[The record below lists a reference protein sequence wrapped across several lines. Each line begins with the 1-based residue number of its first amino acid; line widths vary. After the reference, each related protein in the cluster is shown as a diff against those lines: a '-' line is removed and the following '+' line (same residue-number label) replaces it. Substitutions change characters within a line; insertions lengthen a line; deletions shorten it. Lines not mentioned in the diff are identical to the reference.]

1 MATPFATVATKFLQR
16 SGISKST
23 FHSYESTLLPLLQ
36 EYGRWPIDLISREM
50 LSAYLQSLTHLACAT
65 HHRHQA
71 VIQALFNFAVEQGY
85 LKVNPIARLRRRK
98 PDAAQ
103 GEHQTDEVVR
113 YLSPEQLTLLYQ
125 VVQSDRRL
133 HTLVNFLYR
142 TGARVSEALALDLE
156 QIDLLGRRCR
166 VIGKGNKQRWLF
178 WDEDTARSLEHYIE
192 WERHPGVAALF
203 TAKQYVS
210 GQVSRMSYR
219 TAHATW
225 TKAIAHYPELSGVRL
240 HDLRHTFATE
250 RVGLMQIE
258 ELKAL
263 LGHTRIDTTLRYQ
276 KVTSQRAEEVAK
288 QALNK
293 LQKV

>member
-1 MATPFATVATKFLQR
+1 MAMPLATVTTKFLER

-23 FHSYESTLLPLLQ
+23 FRSYESTLLPLLQ
-36 EYGRWPIDLISREM
+36 EYGRWPIDLMSRAI
-50 LSAYLQSLTHLACAT
+50 LSDYLESLTHLACAT

-71 VIQALFNFAVEQGY
+71 IIQSLFNFAVEQGY
-85 LKVNPIARLRRRK
+85 LKANPIARLRRRK
-98 PDAAQ
+98 PNANQD
-103 GEHQTDEVVR
+103 EHQTDEVVR
-113 YLSPEQLTLLYQ
+113 YLTPEQVTLLYQ
-125 VVQSDRRL
+125 AIQSDPRL
-133 HTLVNFLYR
+133 HTLVNFLHR

-156 QIDLLGRRCR
+156 QVDLVCRHCR

-178 WDEDTARSLEHYIE
+178 WGEDTAQLLEQYIE
-192 WERHPGVAALF
+192 WERHPGIPALF

-225 TKAIAHYPELSGVRL
+225 TKAIAPCSEMRGVRL

-288 QALNK
+288 QALSRI
-293 LQKV
+293 QKV